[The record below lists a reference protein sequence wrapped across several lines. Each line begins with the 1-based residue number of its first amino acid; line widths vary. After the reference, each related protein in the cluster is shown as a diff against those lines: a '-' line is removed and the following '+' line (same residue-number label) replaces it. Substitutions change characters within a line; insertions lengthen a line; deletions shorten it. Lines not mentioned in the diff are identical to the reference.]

1 VGLDLTLQ
9 IHNYILKYIER
20 STEPASILKKKVE
33 KGELGFK
40 TGRGFQEWN
49 QESIQQ
55 SRKQL
60 LEYLIRWNRDLKE
73 SDQ

>member
-1 VGLDLTLQ
+1 MVGLDLTLQ

-20 STEPASILKKKVE
+20 STEPATILKQKVE

-40 TGRGFQEWN
+40 TGRGFQDWDP
-49 QESIQQ
+49 ESIQR

-60 LEYLIRWNRDLKE
+60 SEYLIRWNRE
-73 SDQ
+73 HEQR